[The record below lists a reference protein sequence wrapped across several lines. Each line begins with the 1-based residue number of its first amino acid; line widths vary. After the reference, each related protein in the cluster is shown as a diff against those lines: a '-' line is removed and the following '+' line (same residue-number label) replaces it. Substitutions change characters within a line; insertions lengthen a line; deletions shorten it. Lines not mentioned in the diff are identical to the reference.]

1 MNIPVNN
8 RNVIIAS
15 TLLSAAALGA
25 YALLHKPNHPEL
37 PVEPSVDLDR
47 YLGEWYE
54 IAHLPFKYEKG
65 CYGVKAVYAK
75 RDDGD
80 IDVLNICHKDSLTGE
95 LDIVKGKACVVD
107 TKTNAKLK
115 VTFFWPFSGD
125 YWILKVGKKYD
136 YALVG
141 TPDRDNL
148 WILSR
153 TPQLE
158 EKQLQKLINH
168 AQRVGFDTSKLI
180 YTTQVEEVGVEA

>member
-1 MNIPVNN
+1 MNIPMNN
-8 RNVIIAS
+8 RNIAIAS
-15 TLLSAAALGA
+15 TLLSAAAIGA
-25 YALLHKPNHPEL
+25 YAILHKSNNHSEL
-37 PVEPSVDLDR
+37 PVEESVDLDR

-65 CYGVKAVYAK
+65 CYGVKAIYAK

-95 LDIVKGKACVVD
+95 LDIAKGKACVVD
-107 TKTNAKLK
+107 KKTNAKLK
-115 VTFFWPFSGD
+115 VTFAWPFSGD

-136 YALVG
+136 FALVG

-153 TPQLE
+153 TPEMDQNRLE
-158 EKQLQKLINH
+158 KLRTH
-168 AQRVGFDTSKLI
+168 AQNLGFDTSKLI
-180 YTTQVEEVGVEA
+180 YTTQVEA